1 MAGGFVSVVTRV
13 KNVLLNLF
21 VVHFVTSTE
30 WKTDCKIIYNIR
42 KKSVV
47 SFYHIQKILT
57 K

>member
-42 KKSVV
+42 KKKRCINLP
-47 SFYHIQKILT
+47 HT
-57 K
+57 EDTD